1 MAYRIFID
9 TGGTFTD
16 GVCVN
21 EKGDLV
27 TAKSPTTPEDLTVGT
42 MNVVDALAALC
53 GLERTGLLSA
63 ATTLVNGT
71 TAGTNAVLTKQ
82 GAKVGIIC
90 TKGFPDVIELR
101 RVPKIDMFDWR
112 MPFPKPLVPRRLRVE
127 VEERINKRGETVP
140 PLTKRASMKR
150 SLISR
155 NRAWRPSLS
164 PFFFRSWTIPTKR
177 ELPRSSSRIFPGSPA
192 PFPPPSCP

>member
-82 GAKVGIIC
+82 GAKSGNYLYQ
-90 TKGFPDVIELR
+90 G
-101 RVPKIDMFDWR
+101 
-112 MPFPKPLVPRRLRVE
+112 
-127 VEERINKRGETVP
+127 
-140 PLTKRASMKR
+140 
-150 SLISR
+150 
-155 NRAWRPSLS
+155 LS
-164 PFFFRSWTIPTKR
+164 
-177 ELPRSSSRIFPGSPA
+177 
-192 PFPPPSCP
+192 